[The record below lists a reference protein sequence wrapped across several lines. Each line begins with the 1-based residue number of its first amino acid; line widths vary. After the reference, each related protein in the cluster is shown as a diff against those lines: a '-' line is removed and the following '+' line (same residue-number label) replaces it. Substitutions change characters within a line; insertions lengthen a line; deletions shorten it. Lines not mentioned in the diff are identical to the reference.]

1 MAGRSAPA
9 AAITR
14 ASTALVAAALAG
26 LLPAAAVRAQEGAA
40 PDTSAT
46 PASSAVPGSSAVP
59 ASTAPTSPSSG
70 AAASTSA
77 ATGTAPAAPTSATA
91 SFTSTFSEVDACNRA
106 QQDLPA
112 SAVVTGMWVRQQ
124 MGATSGYS
132 FRCDVRWS
140 TAAAAKPTLM
150 PITFGPVWR

>member
-46 PASSAVPGSSAVP
+46 PASSAAPGSSAAP
-59 ASTAPTSPSSG
+59 ASTAPSSG
-70 AAASTSA
+70 ATASTSA
-77 ATGTAPAAPTSATA
+77 ATGTATAAPPSATA
-91 SFTSTFSEVDACNRA
+91 SFTSSFSEVDACNRA

-112 SAVVTGMWVRQQ
+112 NAVVTGMGVRQQ